1 MLELPETHTL
11 ASQIQANLVGRT
23 ITQVIAAQSPHKFAW
38 YHGNPATYPA
48 RLIGNTIQGAEAHG
62 MFIKVQLD
70 RATLLFSDGV
80 NLRWHPAAGP
90 VPAKHQLLLAFDDS
104 TTLCATVG
112 MYGGLQAWAKSESF
126 ENPYYTTALEKPS
139 PLSEAFNWNH
149 FSQLMADVK
158 VQQLSVKAALATE
171 QRIPGLGNGCLQD
184 ILWFARL
191 NPHRKVNTLS
201 AGELK
206 GLYESIRETLLQ
218 MTQLGGRSTEK
229 DLFGKAGG
237 YPVELCATNAGGYC
251 SHCGGIIIKEAYMG
265 GSVYY
270 CGSCQ
275 PR

>member
-80 NLRWHPAAGP
+80 NLRWHPAAGA

-158 VQQLSVKAALATE
+158 VQQLSVKAALATG

-184 ILWFARL
+184 ILWLARL
-191 NPHRKVNTLS
+191 HPRRKVASLTTGETSTLFQS
-201 AGELK
+201 LVSVVKA
-206 GLYESIRETLLQ
+206 
-218 MTQLGGRSTEK
+218 MTTAGGRNTEK
-229 DLFGKAGG
+229 DLLGQPGG
-237 YPVELCATNAGGYC
+237 YPVRMCAQTLNQPC
-251 SHCGGIIIKEAYMG
+251 PRCDTTIQKESFLG
-265 GSVYY
+265 GSVYI
-270 CGSCQ
+270 CPTCQ
-275 PR
+275 PV